1 MLLTNQELKCL
12 NFQTIK
18 RDCKYSKRLRV
29 GINVGYIF
37 FVNYTFILSCWVWK
51 SNETCDAQENYK
63 IKVLFRI

>member
-1 MLLTNQELKCL
+1 MSQFSNNKTGLQILLALKSRYKCWL
-12 NFQTIK
+12 
-18 RDCKYSKRLRV
+18 YL
-29 GINVGYIF
+29 